1 MSGGV
6 DHLER
11 LKQHAARLKEQNE
24 KLKESNEKLR
34 ERAERAEAR
43 QGKLPSGDVPKFF
56 VVGRGRSG
64 TTWLMRVLDAHP
76 EVVCKGEGR
85 IFDAEFQ
92 HEKLWELHPGVQGTS
107 LYNALIRSEP
117 LRRWVERSVWIR
129 HDRATIEEHL
139 DNLMA
144 LSVNYFLERRLAM
157 AGPHKRIVGDK
168 TPFAG
173 PMSFLEESTVSP
185 DDYDPDHNG
194 AVMLDEIAD
203 VLPGAKAV
211 HVIRDGRDVAVS
223 TMHFLW
229 SRSRDEGWLYEL
241 SPEERRKRAAYREG
255 SLGEESI
262 FAEERLAALA
272 RGWAQETGRAVEQ
285 GPKVLG
291 DDYLEVRYEAMA
303 ADPEKEVGRI
313 LAFLGAKTSET
324 RAALEGASA
333 ETGKAVERDGSGV
346 QFRKGVAGGWREV
359 FTEEDRRIFAE
370 HARETLARL
379 GYEAGR

>member
-1 MSGGV
+1 MSEGV

-85 IFDAEFQ
+85 IFDAHFEN
-92 HEKLWELHPGVQGTS
+92 EALWDLHPGVQGTS
-107 LYNALIRSEP
+107 LYNALKDS
-117 LRRWVERSVWIR
+117 RRLNEWVSRAVWTKR
-129 HDRATIEEHL
+129 DRATTEDHL
-139 DNLMA
+139 NNLMA
-144 LSVNYFLERRLAM
+144 LSVNYFLERKLA
-157 AGPHKRIVGDK
+157 AEGPRKRIVGDK
-168 TPFAG
+168 TPFADS
-173 PMSFLEESTVSP
+173 MTFLNGNRSGGAPS
-185 DDYDPDHNG
+185 HNG
-194 AVMLDEIAD
+194 AVMLDEIAN
-203 VLPGAKAV
+203 VLPGAKVV

-229 SRSRDEGWLYEL
+229 SRSRDEGWIYEL
-241 SPEERRKRAAYREG
+241 SPEERRKRAAYHEG
-255 SLGEESI
+255 SLSEKSI

-272 RGWAQETGRAVEQ
+272 RGWAQEAGRAVEQ

-313 LAFLGAKTSET
+313 LAFLGADTSET
-324 RAALEGASA
+324 RAALEGANA
-333 ETGKAVERDGSGV
+333 ETARAVERDGSGV

-370 HARETLARL
+370 HAGETLARL
-379 GYEAGR
+379 GYEADR